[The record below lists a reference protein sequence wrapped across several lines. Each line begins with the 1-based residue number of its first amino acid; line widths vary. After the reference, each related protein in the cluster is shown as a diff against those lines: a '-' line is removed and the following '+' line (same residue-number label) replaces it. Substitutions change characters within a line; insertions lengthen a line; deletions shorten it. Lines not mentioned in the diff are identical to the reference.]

1 MNKNIGIYIH
11 IPFCKSRC
19 YYCDFVSSTCKDNL
33 IEKYI
38 DAVCMQLLQNAEI
51 FAEHNIST
59 VYFGGGTPSYIDSKY
74 IKKIMDT
81 ISLFSN
87 SIDEVT
93 LEINP
98 GTVDEYKMLM
108 YKECGINRLSI
119 GLQST
124 HNDILKHIGR
134 VHTYEEF
141 INVLKLAKKLG
152 FSNISID
159 LMYPLPDLTI
169 LKFKETVDKI
179 IDLKEEYN
187 IKHIS
192 IYNLELHENTK
203 LYFLIK
209 EGFLNLVTED
219 EEYNMKE
226 YLENTLQENG
236 FKRYEISN
244 FALDGFLSK
253 HNLNYWNQGM
263 YLGIGAAASS
273 FFAGTR
279 YTNIK
284 DIDRYI
290 EGILNN
296 SNIKIESEDLDKLD
310 LMKEYVILKL
320 RLEEG
325 LSMNQ
330 FKKRFECDIFS
341 IFKKEINSLSENKL
355 IQLKGD
361 NIFLT
366 KRGKEVANIVWEQ
379 FI

>member
-169 LKFKETVDKI
+169 SKFKETVDKV

>member
-141 INVLKLAKKLG
+141 INVLKLAK
-152 FSNISID
+152 
-159 LMYPLPDLTI
+159 
-169 LKFKETVDKI
+169 
-179 IDLKEEYN
+179 
-187 IKHIS
+187 
-192 IYNLELHENTK
+192 
-203 LYFLIK
+203 
-209 EGFLNLVTED
+209 
-219 EEYNMKE
+219 
-226 YLENTLQENG
+226 
-236 FKRYEISN
+236 
-244 FALDGFLSK
+244 
-253 HNLNYWNQGM
+253 
-263 YLGIGAAASS
+263 
-273 FFAGTR
+273 
-279 YTNIK
+279 
-284 DIDRYI
+284 
-290 EGILNN
+290 
-296 SNIKIESEDLDKLD
+296 
-310 LMKEYVILKL
+310 
-320 RLEEG
+320 
-325 LSMNQ
+325 
-330 FKKRFECDIFS
+330 
-341 IFKKEINSLSENKL
+341 
-355 IQLKGD
+355 
-361 NIFLT
+361 
-366 KRGKEVANIVWEQ
+366 
-379 FI
+379 

>member
-1 MNKNIGIYIH
+1 MNNSIGIYIH

-19 YYCDFVSSTCKDNL
+19 YYCDFVSSVTKEDL

-38 DAVCMQLLQNAEI
+38 DAVCMQILQNAEI
-51 FAEHNIST
+51 LSEYNITS

-74 IKKIMDT
+74 IKKIIDT
-81 ISLFSN
+81 LFLFSN
-87 SIDEVT
+87 NIEEIT

-98 GTVDEYKMLM
+98 GTVDKDKMLI

-141 INVLKLAKKLG
+141 ISTLALANEVG
-152 FSNISID
+152 FNNISVD
-159 LMYPLPDLTI
+159 LMYPLPNLSFTR
-169 LKFKETVDKI
+169 FKESVDKI
-179 IDLKEEYN
+179 ISLKNEYN

-209 EGFLNLVTED
+209 EGFLNLVDED
-219 EEYNMKE
+219 EEYEMKT
-226 YLENTLQENG
+226 YLESVLDKNG

-244 FALDGFLSK
+244 FALDGFYSK
-253 HNLNYWNQGM
+253 HNLNYWNQGQ

-273 FFAGTR
+273 FLAGTR

-284 DIDRYI
+284 NIEKYI
-290 EGILNN
+290 ENIFNN
-296 SNIKIESEDLDKLD
+296 KNVIIESEDLDKLD
-310 LMKEYVILKL
+310 LMKEYVILQL
-320 RLEEG
+320 RLENG
-325 LSMNQ
+325 LNIQ
-330 FKKRFECDIFS
+330 KFKKRFECDIS
-341 IFKKEINSLSENKL
+341 
-355 IQLKGD
+355 
-361 NIFLT
+361 NIFGKELNDLINNGLIEKNEENIILT